1 METFITDINRSAN
14 RGSRIETWKPGYKPT
29 SEETEIMT
37 NENTA
42 VVAWIPTKEEH
53 LTLAGVHAIG
63 GRIIEDHRT
72 NNIRQSSHSD
82 ATYIAFALSNQTS
95 TAQGY
100 YIPVY
105 I

>member
-72 NNIRQSSHSD
+72 NNIRQMSHSD
-82 ATYIAFALSNQTS
+82 ATYIAFTLSTNS
-95 TAQGY
+95 PAQGH
-100 YIPVY
+100 YIPVHL
-105 I
+105 